1 MGHDGNIVNHQAKEG
16 GSTMNIKTLGI
27 DLAKN
32 VFHFCAMDEHG
43 KVVLRKRLSRGK
55 LLEFLANLPPCLIGM
70 EACGGAHYWAREIGK
85 LGHEVRLISPH
96 FVKPYLKT
104 NKNDYND
111 AEAVC
116 EAVGRGNMRFVPVKT
131 KEQQDIQAIH
141 RIREQLIKSRTAQV
155 NQIRGLLGE
164 YGIVIAKGLG
174 ELRRRLLGILEDAE
188 NGLTHRTRR
197 LLSDLYDRV
206 GELDERIKGYDKE
219 IQELFKEDERSQRI
233 EKVEGIG
240 PVVATAIVAAVGEG
254 SAFRNARQL
263 SAWLGLVPR
272 QHSTGG
278 RERLLGI
285 SKRGDRYIRTLLIH
299 GARSVVRY
307 AEKKTDPRSR
317 WINGIKARRGA
328 NAAAVA
334 LANKNARI
342 LWALLSRGEAYR
354 PAR

>member
-1 MGHDGNIVNHQAKEG
+1 
-16 GSTMNIKTLGI
+16 MNIKTLGI
-27 DLAKN
+27 DLAKS
-32 VFHFCAMDEHG
+32 VLHLCGMDVHG

-55 LLEFLANLPPCLIGM
+55 LLEFLANVPACLIGM

-85 LGHEVRLISPH
+85 LGHEVRLMSPQ
-96 FVKPYLKT
+96 FVKPYVKT
-104 NKNDYND
+104 NKNDSND

-116 EAVGRGNMRFVPVKT
+116 EAVGRANMRFVPVKSV
-131 KEQQDIQAIH
+131 EQQDIQAIH
-141 RIREQLIKSRTAQV
+141 RIREQLIKSRTAQA

-164 YGIVIAKGLG
+164 YGIIIPKGLRQVRG
-174 ELRRRLLGILEDAE
+174 RLPGILEDAE
-188 NGLTHRTRR
+188 NGLSFRARR
-197 LLSDLYDRV
+197 FLSDLVERV
-206 GELDERIKGYDKE
+206 RELDERIRAYDKE
-219 IQELFKEDERSQRI
+219 IEELFKEDERSQRI

-240 PVVATAIVAAVGEG
+240 PVVATAIVAAVGNG
-254 SAFRNARQL
+254 TFFKDGRQL

-307 AEKKTDPRSR
+307 AQRKTDPRSR
-317 WINGIKARRGA
+317 WINGLKARRGT

-342 LWALLSRGEAYR
+342 IWALLSKGEAYR

>member
-1 MGHDGNIVNHQAKEG
+1 
-16 GSTMNIKTLGI
+16 MNIKALGI
-27 DLAKN
+27 DLAKS
-32 VFHFCAMDEHG
+32 VFHLCGMDKQG
-43 KVVLRKRLSRGK
+43 KVVLRRRLSRGK
-55 LLEFLANLPPCLIGM
+55 LLEFLANVPPCLIGM
-70 EACGGAHYWAREIGK
+70 EACGGTHYWAREIGK
-85 LGHEVRLISPH
+85 LGHEVRLMSPQ
-96 FVKPYLKT
+96 FVKPYVKT
-104 NKNDYND
+104 NKNDSND

-116 EAVGRGNMRFVPVKT
+116 EAVGRPTMRFVPVKT
-131 KEQQDIQAIH
+131 VEQQDIQAIH
-141 RIREQLIKSRTAQV
+141 RIREQLIKSRTAQA

-164 YGIVIAKGLG
+164 YGIVIPKGLRQVRG
-174 ELRRRLLGILEDAE
+174 RLPGILENAE
-188 NGLTHRTRR
+188 NGLSFRARR
-197 LLSDLYDRV
+197 FLSDLVERV
-206 GELDERIKGYDKE
+206 RELDERIRAYDKE

-240 PVVATAIVAAVGEG
+240 PVVATAIVAAVGNG
-254 SAFRNARQL
+254 TFFKDGRQL

-317 WINGIKARRGA
+317 WINGLKARRGT

-342 LWALLSRGEAYR
+342 IWALLSKGEAYR

>member
-1 MGHDGNIVNHQAKEG
+1 
-16 GSTMNIKTLGI
+16 
-27 DLAKN
+27 
-32 VFHFCAMDEHG
+32 
-43 KVVLRKRLSRGK
+43 
-55 LLEFLANLPPCLIGM
+55 M
-70 EACGGAHYWAREIGK
+70 EACGGAHYWARAMGK
-85 LGHEVRLISPH
+85 LGHEVRLMSPQ
-96 FVKPYLKT
+96 FVKPYVKT

-116 EAVGRGNMRFVPVKT
+116 EAVGRANMRFVPVKT
-131 KEQQDIQAIH
+131 VEQQDIQAIH
-141 RIREQLIKSRTAQV
+141 RIREQLIKSRTAQA

-164 YGIVIAKGLG
+164 YGIVIPKGLRQVRG
-174 ELRRRLLGILEDAE
+174 RLPGILEDAE
-188 NGLTHRTRR
+188 NGLTFRARR
-197 LLSDLYDRV
+197 FLSDLVARV
-206 GELDERIKGYDKE
+206 RELDEHIKTYDKE

-240 PVVATAIVAAVGEG
+240 PVVATAIVAAVGNG
-254 SAFRNARQL
+254 TFFKDGRQL

-307 AEKKTDPRSR
+307 AQRKTDPRSR
-317 WINGIKARRGA
+317 WINGLKARRGT

-342 LWALLSRGEAYR
+342 IWALLSKGEAYR

>member
-1 MGHDGNIVNHQAKEG
+1 M
-16 GSTMNIKTLGI
+16 
-27 DLAKN
+27 
-32 VFHFCAMDEHG
+32 
-43 KVVLRKRLSRGK
+43 
-55 LLEFLANLPPCLIGM
+55 
-70 EACGGAHYWAREIGK
+70 
-85 LGHEVRLISPH
+85 
-96 FVKPYLKT
+96 
-104 NKNDYND
+104 
-111 AEAVC
+111 
-116 EAVGRGNMRFVPVKT
+116 
-131 KEQQDIQAIH
+131 
-141 RIREQLIKSRTAQV
+141 

-164 YGIVIAKGLG
+164 YGLVIAKGLG
-174 ELRRRLLGILEDAE
+174 ELRRRLPGILEDAE
-188 NGLTHRTRR
+188 NDLTHRTRQ

-219 IQELFKEDERSQRI
+219 LQELFKEDERSQRI

-240 PVVATAIVAAVGEG
+240 PVVATAIVAAVGDG

-307 AEKKTDPRSR
+307 AEKKTDSRSR

-342 LWALLSRGEAYR
+342 LWALLSKGEAYR

>member
-1 MGHDGNIVNHQAKEG
+1 
-16 GSTMNIKTLGI
+16 
-27 DLAKN
+27 
-32 VFHFCAMDEHG
+32 
-43 KVVLRKRLSRGK
+43 
-55 LLEFLANLPPCLIGM
+55 
-70 EACGGAHYWAREIGK
+70 
-85 LGHEVRLISPH
+85 
-96 FVKPYLKT
+96 
-104 NKNDYND
+104 
-111 AEAVC
+111 
-116 EAVGRGNMRFVPVKT
+116 
-131 KEQQDIQAIH
+131 
-141 RIREQLIKSRTAQV
+141 V

-164 YGIVIAKGLG
+164 YGLVIAKGLG
-174 ELRRRLLGILEDAE
+174 ELRRRLPGILEDAE
-188 NGLTHRTRR
+188 NDLTHRTRQ

-219 IQELFKEDERSQRI
+219 LQELFKEDERSQRI

-240 PVVATAIVAAVGEG
+240 PVVATAIVAAVGDG

-307 AEKKTDPRSR
+307 AEKKTDSRSR

-342 LWALLSRGEAYR
+342 LWALLSKGEAYR

>member
-1 MGHDGNIVNHQAKEG
+1 
-16 GSTMNIKTLGI
+16 
-27 DLAKN
+27 
-32 VFHFCAMDEHG
+32 
-43 KVVLRKRLSRGK
+43 
-55 LLEFLANLPPCLIGM
+55 M
-70 EACGGAHYWAREIGK
+70 EACGGAPYWARAIGK
-85 LGHEVRLISPH
+85 LGHEVRLMMSPQ
-96 FVKPYLKT
+96 FVKPYVKT
-104 NKNDYND
+104 NKNDYHD

-116 EAVGRGNMRFVPVKT
+116 EAVGRPTMRFVPVKT
-131 KEQQDIQAIH
+131 VEQQDIQAIH
-141 RIREQLIKSRTAQV
+141 RIREQLIKSRTAQA

-164 YGIVIAKGLG
+164 YGIVIPKGLG
-174 ELRRRLLGILEDAE
+174 QVRGRLPGILEDAE
-188 NGLTHRTRR
+188 NGLTFRARR
-197 LLSDLYDRV
+197 FLFDLVERLR
-206 GELDERIKGYDKE
+206 ELDERIRAYDKE

-233 EKVEGIG
+233 EKVEGVG
-240 PVVATAIVAAVGEG
+240 PVVATAIVAAVGNG
-254 SAFRNARQL
+254 TAFQSARQM

-317 WINGIKARRGA
+317 WINSIKARCGT
-328 NAAAVA
+328 NTAAVA

-342 LWALLSRGEAYR
+342 LWALLSKGETYQ